1 MSSNLASRGQR
12 FRAECPHSLQSKPR
26 GFFLETSPCE
36 ERGCRG
42 CAQVSPPWGT
52 RSVLLCEARPRLPP
66 CVALPC
72 PAEWG
77 GEQRSAPGSALPGP
91 RAPTRQQVELH
102 CCQPQRLHPVARL
115 LRWFPPTDASALLV
129 NLGMGCLH
137 PGAQIPGAKEEGSGV
152 RCLAGLNR
160 P

>member
-1 MSSNLASRGQR
+1 VLALPVQLPERKPRAFARRVKCLPPWLHVGRGSVLS
-12 FRAECPHSLQSKPR
+12 APHSLQSKPR

-77 GEQRSAPGSALPGP
+77 GEQRSAPGSALPA
-91 RAPTRQQVELH
+91 RALRRGNRWSCTAASRSDSTPSPASFAGFR
-102 CCQPQRLHPVARL
+102 PQTP
-115 LRWFPPTDASALLV
+115 AL
-129 NLGMGCLH
+129 C
-137 PGAQIPGAKEEGSGV
+137 
-152 RCLAGLNR
+152 
-160 P
+160 